1 MRLIGGLLIVG
12 AFSFCGISFA
22 GEARAEIRALEALL
36 ALLRTLS
43 QRLSWG
49 KEPLHTLFRS
59 YRDPYLEHIG
69 FLPALRET
77 EGRSYPDV
85 WEQALRLLPLPPD
98 AMRASQTLGSS
109 LGRVSLEAQL
119 EHLSLCI
126 ASLDVCHRNALTHA
140 DRNRRSTVA
149 LWILAG
155 LLVALL
161 LL

>member
-12 AFSFCGISFA
+12 AFSLCGVSFA
-22 GEARAEIRALEALL
+22 GEARSELRALEALL
-36 ALLRTLS
+36 GLLRTLS

-49 KEPLHTLFRS
+49 KEPLRSLFAA
-59 YRDPYLEHIG
+59 YQDAYLERVG
-69 FLPALRET
+69 FLPVLRGAD
-77 EGRSYPDV
+77 GRSYPDV
-85 WEQALRLLPLPPD
+85 WQEALRLLPLPPD
-98 AMRASQTLGSS
+98 ALRALQQFGASF
-109 LGRVSLEAQL
+109 GRVSLEVQL

-126 ASLDVCHRNALTHA
+126 NTLDDCRQSLAAHA
-140 DRNRRSTVA
+140 DRHRRSTVA

>member
-1 MRLIGGLLIVG
+1 MRLIGGLLIVS
-12 AFSFCGISFA
+12 AFSFCGVSFA

-36 ALLRTLS
+36 ALLRALS
-43 QRLSWG
+43 QRLAWG

-59 YRDPYLEHIG
+59 YRDPYLERTG

-85 WEQALRLLPLPPD
+85 WEQALRLLPLPPE
-98 AMRASQTLGSS
+98 AMRASQTLGAS

-126 ASLDVCHRNALTHA
+126 ASLDACRQNALTNA